1 MPAILSFN
9 SQATNEH
16 TSLDNR
22 LTLAGPDV
30 RFCRAYTFDISFFN
44 ASIFK
49 SIICETLF
57 SMSDCDKLFEG
68 DVRVND
74 GSTDDTGRFVEY
86 SFDFL
91 RFSVESEEE

>member
-1 MPAILSFN
+1 MFAILSFN

-16 TSLDNR
+16 TSLNNR
-22 LTLAGPDV
+22 LTLTAPDA

-44 ASIFK
+44 SSIFE
-49 SIICETLF
+49 SIVCETLF

-68 DVRVND
+68 DVRVTD
-74 GSTDDTGRFVEY
+74 GSAEDTGRFVEY

-91 RFSVESEEE
+91 RFAVESEEE